1 MVATASRIGFV
12 LEPVRRAVSETA
24 DTAAHHGNLARETA
38 DPLDTW
44 FSTVADAQIRADER
58 QSLLSS
64 DRRLFDVELSGEDIE
79 ELFDLMDAG
88 EVPGGTFIDTERGL
102 DIPVIATEFVID
114 IDAQGASIK
123 VWG

>member
-1 MVATASRIGFV
+1 
-12 LEPVRRAVSETA
+12 
-24 DTAAHHGNLARETA
+24 
-38 DPLDTW
+38 
-44 FSTVADAQIRADER
+44 
-58 QSLLSS
+58 
-64 DRRLFDVELSGEDIE
+64 
-79 ELFDLMDAG
+79 MDAG